1 MLADRGQDIG
11 HASLTV
17 AEILD
22 LDVMQRASPLVLA
35 GAGHLDRPVRWVHIS
50 EQPDIADYLKGSEL
64 LLTTLMGLG
73 TDAAFRR
80 QFVRRLAEA
89 RIAGLLVRLG
99 EGFSSVPAEIV
110 DEAERL
116 DLPLVL
122 LRRRIGFVEVT
133 ERVHG
138 AIISHQ
144 LELLRRADQVRS
156 EFTDLVLRGVS
167 LRHILRRLADLVRNV
182 VVLEDAAHQVVEFAD
197 YGPGSGDA
205 LARWER
211 HSRMPHLTAVD
222 ASVQVEMAEAGCA
235 WVPIWLRSELWGRV
249 HVLQDDHILD
259 DVDLMAID
267 RAAAA
272 LSLALLAERDAR
284 SAADQARS
292 ALIRDILSGRLA
304 SPEEFVRRA
313 GSLGMKLPTSS
324 LAVLAVE
331 PRGLAELV
339 ATQEL
344 SEGERQEIRAALLE
358 HTRVAIRGQ
367 GLSALSGLD
376 GDRVLAVL
384 SVPARGRP
392 GEVLAQVGADACDR
406 ISRAWAGQIV
416 PVAGTSGTAAP
427 AVLRR
432 ALAQASEAAELGA
445 RISPGPGVHHYGD
458 LGIYH
463 LLLPLAEG
471 PRLASYVEAELG
483 ALLEHDAR
491 NRTPL
496 VATLRSFLDH
506 GGHVTAAA
514 RDLFIDRRTL
524 YHRIEAISNLLA
536 RDLGHADTRL
546 RLSVALRALD
556 LLHTRRGADRTAATG
571 QSAAPVAASSGRA
584 APGAVRP

>member
-1 MLADRGQDIG
+1 MLAQPAQDLG
-11 HASLTV
+11 HVSLTV

-35 GAGHLDRPVRWVHIS
+35 GAGRLDRPVRWVHIS

-73 TDAAFRR
+73 ADAGFRR
-80 QFVRRLAEA
+80 QFVRRLAGA

-99 EGFSSVPAEIV
+99 EGFSTMPTEIV

-122 LRRRIGFVEVT
+122 LRHRIGFVEVT

-167 LRHILRRLADLVRNV
+167 LQHILRRLADLVRNV
-182 VVLEDAAHQVVEFAD
+182 VVLEDAAHQVVEFAG
-197 YGPGSGDA
+197 YGPASGEV
-205 LARWER
+205 LARWEG
-211 HSRMPHLTAVD
+211 HSRMPHLAPVD
-222 ASVQVEMAEAGCA
+222 ASVQVEIAEAGCA

-249 HVLQDDHILD
+249 HVLQDDRVLD

-284 SAADQARS
+284 SATDQARS

-313 GSLGMKLPTSS
+313 GSLGMKLSAPA

-344 SEGERQEIRAALLE
+344 AERERQEIRAAILE
-358 HTRVAIRGQ
+358 HTRAAIRGR
-367 GLSALSGLD
+367 GLSSLSGLD

-384 SVPARGRP
+384 SIPADDP
-392 GEVLAQVGADACDR
+392 AELLAQVGADACHR
-406 ISRAWAGQIV
+406 IGRAWTGQIK
-416 PVAGTSGTAAP
+416 PVVGTSGTATP
-427 AVLRR
+427 LVLRR
-432 ALAQASEAAELGA
+432 ALAQASEAAEFGA
-445 RISPGPGVHHYGD
+445 RISPTPGVYHYGD
-458 LGIYH
+458 LGVYH

-506 GGHVTAAA
+506 GGHVSAAA
-514 RDLFIDRRTL
+514 RDLFIERRTL
-524 YHRIEAISNLLA
+524 YHRVDAITRLLG
-536 RDLGHADTRL
+536 RDLGNADTRL

-556 LLHTRRGADRTAATG
+556 LLQSRRGGDRLAAG
-571 QSAAPVAASSGRA
+571 PDARQRGEPEGRA
-584 APGAVRP
+584 AGP